1 MKCVCVCCE
10 ACVGGGMCE
19 ACVGGGGHV
28 RRVCGGY
35 VRHVWVVGEV

>member
-1 MKCVCVCCE
+1 MCVACK

-28 RRVCGGY
+28 RRVC
-35 VRHVWVVGEV
+35 VGDM